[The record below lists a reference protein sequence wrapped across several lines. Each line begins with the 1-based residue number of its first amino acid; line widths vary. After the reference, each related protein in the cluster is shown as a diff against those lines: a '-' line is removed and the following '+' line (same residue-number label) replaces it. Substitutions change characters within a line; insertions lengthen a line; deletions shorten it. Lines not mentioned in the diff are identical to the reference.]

1 MERDIEKNSIHY
13 IFFADA
19 LGIASIFPTLKH
31 KLAEPGNK
39 HVSLL
44 YCSVKNSHL
53 FRKEL
58 EILQAHFPS
67 QLFVN
72 YYAEAPD
79 GQWPLEQEDIEAVL
93 NANTMQQ
100 MEFIISGNTAFIENI
115 RPVLIFLGVENIH
128 IQEQYFSE

>member
-1 MERDIEKNSIHY
+1 MERHIDEKSIHF
-13 IFFADA
+13 IFFADE
-19 LGIASIFPTLKH
+19 LGIASVFPALKQQ
-31 KLAEPGNK
+31 LAALRHK

-44 YCSVKNSHL
+44 YCSDSNHHI

-67 QLFVN
+67 QLFVCYHSEVLN
-72 YYAEAPD
+72 
-79 GQWPLEQEDIEAVL
+79 GHCVLEQEDIEAIL

-100 MEFIISGNTAFIENI
+100 MKFIVSGNAEFVQKVSLTLNFLGIENI
-115 RPVLIFLGVENIH
+115 Q

>member
-1 MERDIEKNSIHY
+1 MERHVDEKSIHY
-13 IFFADA
+13 IFFTDD
-19 LGIASIFPTLKH
+19 LGIASIFPAIKQ
-31 KLAEPGNK
+31 KLAELRHK

-44 YCSVKNSHL
+44 YCSASNRHI

-67 QLFVN
+67 QLLVCYHSDALN
-72 YYAEAPD
+72 D
-79 GQWPLEQEDIEAVL
+79 HCIVEQEDIEALL

-100 MEFIISGNTAFIENI
+100 MEFIVSGNAEFVQKVSS
-115 RPVLIFLGVENIH
+115 VLNFLGIDSIQ